1 MTVSEL
7 ASDYLVLNA
16 KRQDLDRRINALPND
31 DITGKDVL
39 MDEMATVLNDLGNV
53 ALQLTAAEATNV
65 EEMRAKATVV
75 IDLRDF
81 ETMAESAAALGVSL
95 AKDMVKLAGSST

>member
-7 ASDYLVLNA
+7 ANDYFVLNA
-16 KRQDLDRRINALPND
+16 RRQDLDWRSNALPND

-53 ALQLTAAEATNV
+53 ALQLTATEATNV

-81 ETMAESAAALGVSL
+81 ETMAGSSTALGMSL
-95 AKDMVKLAGSST
+95 AKDVVKLTGSST